1 MRHST
6 TLGGSSRAEERRQRK
21 SAGRKIISHL
31 NRIFARVRQERSVSS
46 VWSIWSIEGSKGR
59 VGKGKGSR

>member
-1 MRHST
+1 MTALKIKCRIKALVLLTSV
-6 TLGGSSRAEERRQRK
+6 SKRK

-46 VWSIWSIEGSKGR
+46 VWSIGVLKAVRAE
-59 VGKGKGSR
+59 

>member
-1 MRHST
+1 MRHS

-46 VWSIWSIEGSKGR
+46 VWSIGVLKAVRAE
-59 VGKGKGSR
+59 

>member
-6 TLGGSSRAEERRQRK
+6 SDESSRAEERRQRK

-46 VWSIWSIEGSKGR
+46 VWSIR
-59 VGKGKGSR
+59 VLKAVRAE